1 MGTNKQIK
9 VLVVEDNAINQLLV
23 STILNLESFE
33 VVVADNGKI
42 AIDILINSDFDI
54 ILMDLM
60 MPEMNGYD
68 ATEYIRKKITD
79 NKSTIPIIAVSA
91 DVSKD
96 VKDKCKAVGMND
108 YISKPYDA
116 KHLLD
121 LIKKTIC

>member
-9 VLVVEDNAINQLLV
+9 VLVVEDNAINQLLI
-23 STILNLESFE
+23 STILKLESFE

-68 ATEYIRKKITD
+68 ATEHIRKKLTD
-79 NKSTIPIIAVSA
+79 KKSSIPIIAVSA

>member
-1 MGTNKQIK
+1 
-9 VLVVEDNAINQLLV
+9 
-23 STILNLESFE
+23 
-33 VVVADNGKI
+33 
-42 AIDILINSDFDI
+42 
-54 ILMDLM
+54 

-68 ATEYIRKKITD
+68 ATEYIRKKLTD

>member
-9 VLVVEDNAINQLLV
+9 VLVVEDNTINQLLV

-68 ATEYIRKKITD
+68 ATEYIRKKLTD

>member
-68 ATEYIRKKITD
+68 ATEYIRKKLTD